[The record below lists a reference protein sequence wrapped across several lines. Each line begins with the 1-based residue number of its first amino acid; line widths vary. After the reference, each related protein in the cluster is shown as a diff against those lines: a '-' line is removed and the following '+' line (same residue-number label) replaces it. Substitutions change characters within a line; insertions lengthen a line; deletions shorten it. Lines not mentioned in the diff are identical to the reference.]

1 MDRTACEVLAGP
13 SAVAGRAAE
22 LMVEACASAAGKV
35 AAVCLSGGSTPKLLY
50 ELLATP
56 RYAGRLPWDRIHWFW
71 GDERFVL
78 PDHPDS
84 NYKMVRLS
92 MLEPGHA
99 RTSTVHPMATTG
111 ISPDESAAEYER
123 ILQGYYGS
131 PRLDASR
138 PLFDVTLLGLGED
151 GHTASLFPGVAALS
165 ETTRWTAAILGVKP
179 EPRLT
184 LTFPAINASRLV
196 LILVTGSGKRLV
208 LERLERGEDLPVAHV
223 KPTNGRVVW
232 LLDQASAGH

>member
-1 MDRTACEVLAGP
+1 MDRTAREVLAGP
-13 SAVAGRAAE
+13 PAVARRAAE

-35 AAVCLSGGSTPKLLY
+35 AVCLSGGSTPKLLY

-56 RYAGRLPWDRIHWFW
+56 RYADRLPWDRIHWFW
-71 GDERFVL
+71 GDERFVP

-84 NYKMVRLS
+84 NYNMVRLA
-92 MLEPGHA
+92 MLESAHA
-99 RTSTVHPMATTG
+99 RTSTVHAMATTG
-111 ISPDESAAEYER
+111 VSPDESAAGYER
-123 ILQGYYGS
+123 VLQRYYGA
-131 PRLDASR
+131 PRLDAGR
-138 PLFDVTLLGLGED
+138 PLFDITLLGLGED

-165 ETTRWTAAILGVKP
+165 EAGRWTAAVSGVKP

-196 LILVTGSGKRLV
+196 LILVTGSAKRPV

-223 KPTNGRVVW
+223 NPTNGRVVW
-232 LLDQASAGH
+232 LLDEAAAGH